1 MEMAM
6 RVTGFVVVAAL
17 AVGCEQSSPQPG
29 GAGKEAASAPAGEGV
44 RSGSAVAPA
53 NQPPTSGPSTIDKL
67 VAAVTPKAQFKEVT
81 IPSGTAVS
89 LTLETAV
96 ASDRSSVEDTVR
108 ARVAKPIMVAGLT
121 AVPAGA
127 EAVGTVTG
135 VDRAGKVKGLA
146 SLSVRFNRLTVWDES
161 QDISTAR
168 ISRQAAATKKKD
180 ATKIGIGAG
189 AGAVIGAI
197 AGGKKGAAI
206 GTAVG
211 AGAGTGVVLAT
222 SGEEVRLAAGT
233 PLRTTFQ
240 EPLTVRVPVE

>member
-1 MEMAM
+1 MAM
-6 RVTGFVVVAAL
+6 RVTSFVVVAIL
-17 AVGCEQSSPQPG
+17 AIGCEQRSSRPE
-29 GAGKEAASAPAGEGV
+29 GAGPEAGAPAGESAQ
-44 RSGSAVAPA
+44 SGKAVASA
-53 NQPPTSGPSTIDKL
+53 QQPETSAPSTLDKL
-67 VAAVTPKAQFKEVT
+67 VKAVTPKAQFKEVT
-81 IPSGTAVS
+81 IPKGTAVN

-96 ASDRSSVEDTVR
+96 GSDSSRIEDTVR
-108 ARVAKPIMVAGLT
+108 AKVASPIIVAGLT

-135 VDRAGKVKGLA
+135 AEHSGKVKGRAAL
-146 SLSVRFNRLTVWDES
+146 SLRFNRLTVWDET
-161 QDISTAR
+161 QEISTAR
-168 ISRQAAATKKKD
+168 ISRQAAATKQKD

-211 AGAGTGVVLAT
+211 AGGGTGVVLAT

-233 PLRTTFQ
+233 ALRTTLQ
-240 EPLTVRVPVE
+240 EPLTVRVPIE

>member
-1 MEMAM
+1 MAM
-6 RVTGFVVVAAL
+6 RVTWFVAVAVLA
-17 AVGCEQSSPQPG
+17 AVGCEQPSPRPG
-29 GAGKEAASAPAGEGV
+29 GAGREAGAPAGESAQ
-44 RSGSAVAPA
+44 SGSAVAPG
-53 NQPPTSGPSTIDKL
+53 QHPETSAPSTLDKL
-67 VAAVTPKAQFKEVT
+67 VKAVTPKAEFKEVT
-81 IPSGTAVS
+81 IPSGTAMN

-96 ASDRSSVEDTVR
+96 GSDSSRIEDKVR
-108 ARVAKPIMVAGLT
+108 AKVTNPIMVAGLT

-135 VDRAGKVKGLA
+135 AEHSGKVKGRA
-146 SLSVRFNRLTVWDES
+146 SLSLRFNRLTVWDET
-161 QDISTAR
+161 QEISTAR
-168 ISRQAAATKKKD
+168 ISREAAATKKKD

-211 AGAGTGVVLAT
+211 AGGGTGVVLAT

-233 PLRTTFQ
+233 TLRTTLQ
-240 EPLTVRVPVE
+240 EPLTVRVPIE

>member
-1 MEMAM
+1 MAM
-6 RVTGFVVVAAL
+6 RVTWFVVVAAL
-17 AVGCEQSSPQPG
+17 AVGCEQRSSQPG
-29 GAGKEAASAPAGEGV
+29 GTGQEASAPAGEGA
-44 RSGSAVAPA
+44 RLGSAAA
-53 NQPPTSGPSTIDKL
+53 RAQQPGNSAPSTLDKL
-67 VAAVTPKAQFKEVT
+67 VAAVTPKAEFKEVT
-81 IPSGTAVS
+81 IPSGTAVN

-96 ASDRSSVEDTVR
+96 GSDSSSIEDTVR
-108 ARVAKPIMVAGLT
+108 AKVSKPIMIAGLT

-135 VDRAGKVKGLA
+135 AEHSGKVKGRA
-146 SLSVRFNRLTVWDES
+146 SLSLRFNRLTVWDET
-161 QDISTAR
+161 QEISTAR
-168 ISRQAAATKKKD
+168 ISRQAAATKRED

-211 AGAGTGVVLAT
+211 AGGGTGVVLAT

-233 PLRTTFQ
+233 PLRTTLQ

>member
-1 MEMAM
+1 MAM
-6 RVTGFVVVAAL
+6 RVTWFVVVAVL
-17 AVGCEQSSPQPG
+17 AVGCEQPSPRPG
-29 GAGKEAASAPAGEGV
+29 EAGREAGAPAGESAQ
-44 RSGSAVAPA
+44 SGGAVTPGQRPETSA
-53 NQPPTSGPSTIDKL
+53 PSTLDKL
-67 VAAVTPKAQFKEVT
+67 VKAVTPKAEFKEVT
-81 IPSGTAVS
+81 IPSGTAVN

-96 ASDRSSVEDTVR
+96 GSDSSRIEDKVR
-108 ARVAKPIMVAGLT
+108 ARVTNPIMVAGLT

-135 VDRAGKVKGLA
+135 AEHSGKVKGRA
-146 SLSVRFNRLTVWDES
+146 SLSLRFNRLTVWDET
-161 QDISTAR
+161 QEISTAR

-211 AGAGTGVVLAT
+211 AGGGTGVVLAT
-222 SGEEVRLAAGT
+222 SGEEVRIPAGT
-233 PLRTTFQ
+233 TLRTTLQ
-240 EPLTVRVPVE
+240 EPLTVRVPIE